1 MKIVLATIL
10 GFIASMGVNMAI
22 INFGIPVTVEAGGD
36 VDAVRLK
43 VMESFTAM
51 EYLIPLSA
59 HIFGVLIG
67 LIVAR
72 LICKTSNIPIYI
84 VGGLHMIGTVIVSF
98 MIPAPIWFN
107 IVDLILPL
115 LIILYFLRTKRK
127 K

>member
-1 MKIVLATIL
+1 MKIVLGTIL
-10 GFIASMGVNMAI
+10 GLIASMGVNMAI

-36 VDAVRLK
+36 MDAARLK

-67 LIVAR
+67 LIVVR

-84 VGGLHMIGTVIVSF
+84 VGGLHMLGTVIVSF
-98 MIPAPIWFN
+98 MIPAPVWFN

>member
-36 VDAVRLK
+36 MDAARLK

-84 VGGLHMIGTVIVSF
+84 VGGLHMLGTVIVSF
-98 MIPAPIWFN
+98 MIPAPVWFN